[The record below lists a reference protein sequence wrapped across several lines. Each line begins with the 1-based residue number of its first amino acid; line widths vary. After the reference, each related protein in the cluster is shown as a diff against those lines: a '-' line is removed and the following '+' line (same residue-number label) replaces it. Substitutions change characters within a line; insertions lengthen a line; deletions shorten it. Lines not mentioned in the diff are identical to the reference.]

1 MPSNQKIPFLSKK
14 NKENF
19 GTINDNSNPFVE
31 STMVFD
37 ENDDSGSTNSWKS
50 IKYSFFNFYFILCS
64 KYLNLKNKN
73 SKFKEGANRYLHV
86 KNKRIK
92 EFFAEFFGTFIFLAF
107 SFGSV
112 AQFMFGGKKDFLSVN
127 ISFGL
132 GLTIAI
138 IAVGKISGLD
148 LLILCQKHYRKLLII
163 YSHSRSSFK
172 SSGFF

>member
-37 ENDDSGSTNSWKS
+37 ENDESASTTSWKS
-50 IKYSFFNFYFILCS
+50 IRYCSFYALSLFSCSTLVSNEKIYSKI
-64 KYLNLKNKN
+64 
-73 SKFKEGANRYLHV
+73 KEVANRYFHI
-86 KNKRIK
+86 KNNRIK
-92 EFFAEFFGTFIFLAF
+92 EFFAEVFGTFIFLAF

-127 ISFGL
+127 ISFGV
-132 GLTIAI
+132 GLTMAI
-138 IAVGKISGLD
+138 IAVGKISG
-148 LLILCQKHYRKLLII
+148 
-163 YSHSRSSFK
+163 
-172 SSGFF
+172 